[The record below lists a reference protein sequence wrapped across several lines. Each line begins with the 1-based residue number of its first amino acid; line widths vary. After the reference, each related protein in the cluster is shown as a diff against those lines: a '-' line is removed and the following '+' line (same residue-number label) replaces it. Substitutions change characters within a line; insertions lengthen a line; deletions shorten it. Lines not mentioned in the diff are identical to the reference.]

1 MDIGLGCGIT
11 EHFPQI
17 YFVKVWGS
25 GHASRGAF
33 LSTSPGVLV
42 WVGITGQRF
51 PRYHTI
57 DHVYRFEA
65 SHTPAEVL
73 KTVTLL
79 DTPGILAGNW
89 IGVSSKITAFASNVL
104 VKKDKDQHL
113 WGKNKL
119 FFNSWE
125 KQLETGIHDFT
136 ISFKYLLHFIF
147 IGPRW
152 TWGPIY
158 GSGCPSVRHLVET

>member
-1 MDIGLGCGIT
+1 MEIGLCC
-11 EHFPQI
+11 
-17 YFVKVWGS
+17 
-25 GHASRGAF
+25 
-33 LSTSPGVLV
+33 
-42 WVGITGQRF
+42 GITGQNF
-51 PRYHTI
+51 PQI
-57 DHVYRFEA
+57 SVFLWRFEA

-136 ISFKYLLHFIF
+136 ISFKDLLHFSF
-147 IGPRW
+147 LLFNLLYFTPQERNSRW
-152 TWGPIY
+152 TGDMTSQEFSAGSQRELIGEEWKWGNK
-158 GSGCPSVRHLVET
+158 

>member
-1 MDIGLGCGIT
+1 MCWFGLGELDRG
-11 EHFPQI
+11 FPEI
-17 YFVKVWGS
+17 
-25 GHASRGAF
+25 
-33 LSTSPGVLV
+33 
-42 WVGITGQRF
+42 I
-51 PRYHTI
+51 YHTI

-113 WGKNKL
+113 
-119 FFNSWE
+119 
-125 KQLETGIHDFT
+125 
-136 ISFKYLLHFIF
+136 
-147 IGPRW
+147 
-152 TWGPIY
+152 
-158 GSGCPSVRHLVET
+158 